1 MRIRID
7 KLENAGFRNAKNG
20 YKLKKGAFVAL
31 ITNDKSDAIVTI
43 YMVSNGT
50 HTKLVSRVVTDFKML
65 NKICS
70 SYFGGSLDFDH
81 HMIYDEEGELVDK
94 KNRRYHIKKLKNH

>member
-7 KLENAGFRNAKNG
+7 KLENAGFRKTKNG

-43 YMVSNGT
+43 YMASDGIN
-50 HTKLVSRVVTDFKML
+50 TKLVSRVFTDFKML

-70 SYFGGSLDFDH
+70 SYFGGSLDFNH
-81 HMIYDEEGELVDK
+81 YMRYDEEGELIDK
-94 KNRRYHIKKLKNH
+94 KNRRYHIR